1 MEGAAAERTAA
12 PPPPVLGAACSVCHT
27 PLEAPVRGTPSYRK
41 SLASVRAG
49 VCQAHLA
56 GDHLVRGAL
65 SRYCTNHHMWHE
77 LSLFGSTSSTTCA
90 HARALAAS
98 RAKRQ
103 RTLEKGADAG
113 GSALSSPG
121 GWADALSSRA
131 VGSQS
136 LGGALAASTTPLRWS
151 AWDDELPLLPEA
163 ADDLGFAGFD
173 DLNDDAWAHLASEV
187 AADLPPATPCDAVGE
202 SPPHDGGCGGSSEER
217 LCTVALVPP
226 TAVTAACNS
235 ATAASDFLNALAQ
248 TTGRDIVRCVAGAR
262 AQKHAAQSES
272 SAVLYSLLWGMAP
285 ALIQHNLKNLNSF
298 QPALE
303 TVLLQAQADELSG
316 ASVATAAP
324 ALSALLDRLVAAAEK
339 RASVIG
345 RVKDSWF
352 ATPCIVVLFQEV
364 LDGNAAHLHNIFLL
378 SALLQGA
385 ALSASPRDHVEIVRL
400 IVEWLQ
406 QQLLQM
412 KKALHERKAWMTGLS
427 ADAGLKGCMLKG
439 IADLFSRFQSMLQQW
454 MQLMM

>member
-12 PPPPVLGAACSVCHT
+12 APPVPGAACWVCHT

-49 VCQAHLA
+49 VCQTHLA

-65 SRYCTNHHMWHE
+65 SRYCTNHHVWHE

-90 HARALAAS
+90 HARVLAAS

-113 GSALSSPG
+113 GAALSCG
-121 GWADALSSRA
+121 GADVLSSRV

-173 DLNDDAWAHLASEV
+173 DLYDDAWAHLASEV
-187 AADLPPATPCDAVGE
+187 AADLPPAIPCNAVGE
-202 SPPHDGGCGGSSEER
+202 SPPPDGGCCGSSDER
-217 LCTVALVPP
+217 LRTVALVSP
-226 TAVTAACNS
+226 TAVTAVCNS
-235 ATAASDFLNALAQ
+235 ATAVSDFLTALAQ
-248 TTGRDIVRCVAGAR
+248 TTGRDIVHCVAGAR

-303 TVLLQAQADELSG
+303 NVLLEARVDELSG

-364 LDGNAAHLHNIFLL
+364 LDGNAAHLHNMFLL

-385 ALSASPRDHVEIVRL
+385 ALSASPGDHVQIVRL

-412 KKALHERKAWMTGLS
+412 KTALHERKAWMTGLS

-439 IADLFSRFQSMLQQW
+439 IADLFIRFQSMLQRW
-454 MQLMM
+454 MQLML

>member
-12 PPPPVLGAACSVCHT
+12 APPVPGAACWVCHT

-49 VCQAHLA
+49 VCQTHLA

-77 LSLFGSTSSTTCA
+77 LSLFGTTSSTTCA

-113 GSALSSPG
+113 GAALSCG
-121 GWADALSSRA
+121 GADVLSSRA

-173 DLNDDAWAHLASEV
+173 DFNDDAWAHLASEV

-202 SPPHDGGCGGSSEER
+202 SPPPDGGYCGSSDER

-235 ATAASDFLNALAQ
+235 ATAASDFLTVLAQ

-303 TVLLQAQADELSG
+303 NVLLQAQADELSG

-324 ALSALLDRLVAAAEK
+324 ALSALLHRLVAAAEK

-364 LDGNAAHLHNIFLL
+364 MDGNAAHLHNMFLL

-385 ALSASPRDHVEIVRL
+385 ALSASPGDHVQIVRL

-439 IADLFSRFQSMLQQW
+439 IADLFSRFQSMLQRW